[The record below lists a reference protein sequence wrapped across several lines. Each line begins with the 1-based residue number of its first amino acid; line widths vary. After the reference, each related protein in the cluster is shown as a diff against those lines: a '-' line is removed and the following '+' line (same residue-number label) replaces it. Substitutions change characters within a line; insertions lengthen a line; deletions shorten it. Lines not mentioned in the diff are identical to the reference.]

1 MEELLNYVEVTK
13 SVFVPSRWPM
23 SNIKTLVVTLVR
35 KIINEKKNVF
45 SILQINDI
53 PAKLITRKNKSDC
66 VHVFEEVSGT

>member
-13 SVFVPSRWPM
+13 NVLVPSRWPL

-35 KIINEKKNVF
+35 KIINENKNVF
-45 SILQINDI
+45 SILQVNDI
-53 PAKLITRKNKSDC
+53 PTKLITRKNESDY